1 MPPPPPPMSDRVN
14 VIHLRPVP
22 VYRISTF
29 VFLVLKVHFNQSQAF
44 KFQSFGEACPG
55 RAKKNLGHEAVRIFL
70 GLNSSSPLLTHF
82 SDEKL
87 RSGPSTESFLG
98 LVYTSSYCHTKPNIV
113 KFGNGTAER
122 HFDLYVEPVSNS
134 IDLIVIYGVNIHAKF
149 CGKFVKS
156 NKMTPVHEQK

>member
-1 MPPPPPPMSDRVN
+1 M
-14 VIHLRPVP
+14 
-22 VYRISTF
+22 
-29 VFLVLKVHFNQSQAF
+29 
-44 KFQSFGEACPG
+44 
-55 RAKKNLGHEAVRIFL
+55 
-70 GLNSSSPLLTHF
+70 
-82 SDEKL
+82 
-87 RSGPSTESFLG
+87 LG

-156 NKMTPVHEQK
+156 NKMTPVHEMSRTGALQADKKQRILRWQSANGKYNIGNAVVEREFILSGDWQRNPGWWDLAWTSYIDKRLSLMCPAKIMTWNSPDVDTSLFLVIIHFENDVQGF